1 MTPLAQL
8 ARKVFAV
15 GLEAVHPRTL
25 LRKVTYTPRGL
36 RFGEHALEPSG
47 RLAVLAVGKAGAT
60 MAEAFLAHTLRQ
72 PDSLWVYVP
81 HRAPVSASLASQAR
95 YGSHPRVSQENVA
108 HARDLANAV
117 AALTPE
123 DGLLVLLSGGS
134 SALLLAPLPGLE
146 PTAVDALLWELMTA
160 GATIGE
166 LNTVRK
172 HLGLLLGGRLA
183 ARCPAPV
190 LALVLSDVP
199 GDDLATVGSGP
210 TVPDPTTAA
219 QALAILH
226 RFGMATRYPQ
236 VVQRLQSPES
246 ETPKPGDA
254 SLEGKATVLL
264 GSNREALEAMAAA
277 LTDEGFR
284 PRILTHRLRGEA
296 KEMGKVLAG
305 LLADA
310 APGSA
315 FLAAGETTVRVRG
328 NGQGGRNLE
337 LALAAAL
344 QLAGHRHRCLLAAG
358 TDGIDGTSPAAG
370 AVVDGFTVAR
380 AARRGR
386 NAEKALAENDSWGFF
401 ANLPEA
407 IVTGPTGT
415 NVADVVVGLVA
426 PQAQRPLGLR
436 TPARAP
442 QPQPPWSL
450 KTNKEPAA

>member
-8 ARKVFAV
+8 ARKVLAV

-25 LRKVTYTPRGL
+25 MRKLTYTPGGV
-36 RFGEHALEPSG
+36 RFGEQALEPSG
-47 RLAVLAVGKAGAT
+47 RLALLAVGKAGAT
-60 MAEAFLAHTLRQ
+60 MAEAFLAHTRRP
-72 PDSLWVYVP
+72 PDHLWVYVP
-81 HRAPVSASLASQAR
+81 HGAPVPASLASQTR
-95 YGSHPRVSQENVA
+95 YGSHPRVSPENVA
-108 HARDLANAV
+108 HAWEIAAAV
-117 AALTPE
+117 AALAPE

-146 PTAVDALLWELMTA
+146 IATVDALLWELMTA
-160 GATIGE
+160 GAAIGE

-172 HLGLLLGGRLA
+172 HLGMLLGGRLA
-183 ARCPAPV
+183 TLCGAPL

-226 RFGMATRYPQ
+226 RFGAATRFPQ
-236 VVQRLQSPES
+236 VVQLLQSPES
-246 ETPKPGDA
+246 ETPKPGDDRLA
-254 SLEGKATVLL
+254 GKATLLL
-264 GSNREALEAMAAA
+264 GSNREALEAMAGA
-277 LTDEGFR
+277 LADEGFR
-284 PRILTHRLRGEA
+284 PCILTHRLRGEA
-296 KEMGKVLAG
+296 REMGK
-305 LLADA
+305 LLAA
-310 APGSA
+310 LLLNAPAGTA
-315 FLAAGETTVRVRG
+315 FLAGGETTVRVLG
-328 NGQGGRNLE
+328 AGQGGRNLE
-337 LALAAAL
+337 LALAAAVEL
-344 QLAGHRHRCLLAAG
+344 SGHRHCCLLAAG
-358 TDGIDGTSPAAG
+358 TDGLDGSSPAAG
-370 AVVDGFTVAR
+370 AVVDGFTAAR

-401 ANLPEA
+401 AGLPEA

-442 QPQPPWSL
+442 QPQPPWGL
-450 KTNKEPAA
+450 QTHKEPDA

>member
-25 LRKVTYTPRGL
+25 MRKLTFTPCGVRW
-36 RFGEHALEPSG
+36 GEHALEPLG
-47 RLAVLAVGKAGAT
+47 KFAVVAAGKAGAT
-60 MAEAFLAHTLRQ
+60 MAEAFLARTMRH
-72 PDSLWVYVP
+72 PDHLWVLVP
-81 HRAPVSASLASQAR
+81 HQAPVPASVASLAR
-95 YGSHPRVSQENVA
+95 YGSHPRLSQENVA
-108 HARDLANAV
+108 HAREIAAAV

-123 DGLLVLLSGGS
+123 DGLLLLLSGGS

-146 PTAVDALLWELMTA
+146 TTTVDALLWALMTA

-172 HLGLLLGGRLA
+172 HLGVLLGARLA
-183 ARCPAPV
+183 ALCRAQL

-199 GDDLATVGSGP
+199 GDDLATVASGP

-219 QALAILH
+219 DALAILR
-226 RFGMATRYPQ
+226 RFGLETLFPQ
-236 VVQRLQSPES
+236 AVHALQSPES
-246 ETPKPGDA
+246 ETPKPGDRR
-254 SLEGKATVLL
+254 LDGKATVLL
-264 GSNREALEAMAAA
+264 GSNREALAAVASA
-277 LTDEGFR
+277 LADEGFR

-296 KEMGKVLAG
+296 REMGRVLAS
-305 LLADA
+305 LLVNA

-315 FLAAGETTVRVRG
+315 LIAGGETTVRVRG
-328 NGQGGRNLE
+328 NGRGGRNLE

-344 QLAGHRHRCLLAAG
+344 ELSGHRHRCLLAAG

-370 AVVDGFTVAR
+370 AVVDGLTVAR
-380 AARRGR
+380 AGTRGR
-386 NAEKALAENDSWGFF
+386 SAEKALVENDSWGFF
-401 ANLPEA
+401 AELPEA
-407 IVTGPTGT
+407 IITGPTGT
-415 NVADVVVGLVA
+415 NVADVVIGLVA

-442 QPQPPWSL
+442 QPQPPWGL
-450 KTNKEPAA
+450 KSNREPSA